1 MGSCSGSCA
10 KPLPSPPPHY
20 FTLVKGWSEGE
31 GRVAGLEAAHAAEL
45 KEEYRITTLPPL
57 PDRHPIHSLGGI
69 FLLCSAPQ
77 IRLRCRSPRLDS
89 GLPTNDFAARACCH
103 EPDDDTERNSY
114 RVFGAFPLP
123 SVSVRVRAPP
133 AAANSSNGRRR
144 QTTCGKSFS
153 NRRERKRGRSG
164 AFENEPPPRSVNRKG
179 GRVSL
184 VSCRCVDADF
194 ADSPTQPQRFSFEAH

>member
-103 EPDDDTERNSY
+103 EPDACSERNSY
-114 RVFGAFPLP
+114 RVLGLFPFLRCLCAC
-123 SVSVRVRAPP
+123 VLR
-133 AAANSSNGRRR
+133 
-144 QTTCGKSFS
+144 
-153 NRRERKRGRSG
+153 
-164 AFENEPPPRSVNRKG
+164 PPPRTAPTAAVGKPRV
-179 GRVSL
+179 GRASL
-184 VSCRCVDADF
+184 IVERE
-194 ADSPTQPQRFSFEAH
+194 REAEAERSRTSRRHVR